1 VNVSSVTVI
10 AKVSPDDGLF
20 DFNRL
25 IRVSARFPDVGLFK
39 WAAKTTY
46 YTGKKAVRGA
56 GRSIARDIRSVAH
69 PTYEHAGCSIRHRSA
84 EAMLKCRKGSD
95 YVPAERTRS
104 SRQSSSGHSGL
115 LPHEMICGSCA
126 TVIPLEHQTCPSCR
140 AVLLDEPCIGC
151 GGTWRMT
158 RLNGDLAGFCQRCN
172 WYVTSEGLVRI
183 S

>member
-1 VNVSSVTVI
+1 MMSLAIPAGV
-10 AKVSPDDGLF
+10 KVSPEGISPNLS
-20 DFNRL
+20 RL
-25 IRVSARFPDVGLFK
+25 ARVSARFPDMGLFK

-104 SRQSSSGHSGL
+104 SRQRSSGSSVL
-115 LPHEMICGSCA
+115 LPHQMICGSCA
-126 TVIPLEHQTCPSCR
+126 SVIPLELVTCPNCSS
-140 AVLLDEPCIGC
+140 VLLDEPCIGC

-158 RLNGDLAGFCQRCN
+158 RLNGDLAGFCERCN
-172 WYVTSEGLVRI
+172 WYVTSEGLVRT